1 MGTPYRRPNWLSRQ
15 TKAHRTL
22 FVVGLL
28 CAALVLVEIGAVTD
42 FFGLGH
48 RPASSG
54 PAPPNLNPYN
64 EEILAIDTAI
74 TGSGST
80 YFASLEGQNLC
91 AGICPVLPTE
101 FLVHP
106 PPQLAIIFYY
116 NVTNT
121 GPTAKN
127 LSLPTITN
135 SGPNSTMFHVQE
147 LCCYGG
153 VGGAYSEQQIGPLHF
168 TPSVTI
174 GFEGY
179 AWTLDPL
186 PYTSAG
192 GYTLYYN
199 FTLT

>member
-54 PAPPNLNPYN
+54 PAPPNLNPYS

-80 YFASLEGQNLC
+80 YFATFEGQNLC
-91 AGICPVLPTE
+91 EGICPELPT
-101 FLVHP
+101 VYTDHDP
-106 PPQLAIIFYY
+106 AQIAIFFYY
-116 NVTNT
+116 NVTNSAGT
-121 GPTAKN
+121 TETLTAPTLGTSGLNATMFTVQTFCCY
-127 LSLPTITN
+127 STN
-135 SGPNSTMFHVQE
+135 STPYKELINSA
-147 LCCYGG
+147 L
-153 VGGAYSEQQIGPLHF
+153 IF
-168 TPSVTI
+168 TPGLTV
-174 GFEGY
+174 GLRGY
-179 AWTLDPL
+179 A
-186 PYTSAG
+186 YTIEPIPFTTAA
-192 GYTLYYN
+192 GYTFYLN
-199 FTLT
+199 ATAS